1 MIRNRCLYFLPIIFI
16 YLILHCSGTSR
27 NQSVLTQRIIKQDYR
42 NIITVYGILEAIHT
56 HNIACEGIRTD
67 ATVAYLKP
75 EGTYVEAGDTVCIL
89 EATEIENNY
98 NEALRNLEN
107 ARAEYNKTIA
117 DLNLQTLILESQM
130 STIDAQT
137 QIAQLDSSRIQFAS
151 DSQKKRLNLQMRK
164 ADIEKDKISQ
174 KLNFLQ
180 RINESE
186 LKKMKAKIRQEENR
200 VSMEKEKMD
209 RLILKCDVAGML
221 IYDRL
226 WTSGVKVREGDI
238 VWGNMPIAQI
248 PDLSKMQV
256 KITVN
261 DTKYKQIEI
270 GQQVQMRVDAFPEVQ
285 LTGEIITKP
294 PVGKPVQRGSR
305 IKEFE
310 LYSSI
315 DTLRTQL
322 DPGLSVTCRV
332 TVEVVEDTLVIPLC
346 AVFDQDSIKVVYVEN
361 GNEFKS
367 QEIKIAQNN
376 ASYAI
381 VSDGL
386 AENQIIALAKPPD
399 ASIIYDEE

>member
-1 MIRNRCLYFLPIIFI
+1 M
-16 YLILHCSGTSR
+16 
-27 NQSVLTQRIIKQDYR
+27 
-42 NIITVYGILEAIHT
+42 
-56 HNIACEGIRTD
+56 
-67 ATVAYLKP
+67 
-75 EGTYVEAGDTVCIL
+75 
-89 EATEIENNY
+89 
-98 NEALRNLEN
+98 
-107 ARAEYNKTIA
+107 
-117 DLNLQTLILESQM
+117 
-130 STIDAQT
+130 
-137 QIAQLDSSRIQFAS
+137 
-151 DSQKKRLNLQMRK
+151 
-164 ADIEKDKISQ
+164 
-174 KLNFLQ
+174 
-180 RINESE
+180 
-186 LKKMKAKIRQEENR
+186 
-200 VSMEKEKMD
+200 
-209 RLILKCDVAGML
+209 
-221 IYDRL
+221 
-226 WTSGVKVREGDI
+226 KVREGDI

-270 GQQVQMRVDAFPEVQ
+270 GQQVQMQVDAFPEVQ

-346 AVFDQDSIKVVYVEN
+346 AVFDQDSTKVVYVEN

-381 VSDGL
+381 VSNGL